1 MLQTSAS
8 NTRQM
13 MVVRRALRDIIA
25 TELTPRQREVVLLYW
40 FEEKRICD
48 IARELG
54 VAGTTVSRTLR
65 RGMANIRHHMR
76 FYIEYDR
83 MCLTDDDDE

>member
-13 MVVRRALRDIIA
+13 EVVRRALRDVIA

-40 FEEKRICD
+40 FEDRRICD

-54 VAGTTVSRTLR
+54 VAGTTVSRTLE
-65 RGMANIRHHMR
+65 RGMAKIRRHMR
-76 FYIEYDR
+76 FYVEYDR
-83 MCLTDDDDE
+83 MCLADEDD